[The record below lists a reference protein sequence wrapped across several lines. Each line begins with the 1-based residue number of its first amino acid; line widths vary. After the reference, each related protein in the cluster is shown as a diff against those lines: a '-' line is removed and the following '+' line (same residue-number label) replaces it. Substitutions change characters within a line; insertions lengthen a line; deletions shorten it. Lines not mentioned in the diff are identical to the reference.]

1 MINQG
6 YCVKDRKWLIKDSV
20 LRMESVGRA
29 LLHLVPEARISREN
43 NTLGDIEVK

>member
-1 MINQG
+1 
-6 YCVKDRKWLIKDSV
+6 
-20 LRMESVGRA
+20 MESVGRV